1 MFFFINKNTHENVFG
16 GAGGGGDA
24 VEVILKIE

>member
-16 GAGGGGDA
+16 GAGGDA